1 MFLFSLQLSGH
12 TIDSSVLDRMQLGE
26 CRQLLTDIA
35 PRFRDLNFDRTEY
48 TCIKFL
54 ILLNPG
60 TFDPLPLP
68 LKQPQHT
75 PVLAKLQST

>member
-26 CRQLLTDIA
+26 CRQLLTDIVS
-35 PRFRDLNFDRTEY
+35 RFRDLNFDRNEY

-60 TFDPLPLP
+60 TFAPAPP
-68 LKQPQHT
+68 
-75 PVLAKLQST
+75 STETRPPCF